1 MLGFLK
7 ALLSVF
13 SQIATYFSNKQ
24 LIDAGK
30 AEKTVQQVQEVEKNV
45 ELAKQANT
53 VPDVERTERLR
64 NRFDR
69 SRNGSE

>member
-7 ALLSVF
+7 ALLSLVNTI
-13 SQIATYFSNKQ
+13 SAYFSNRQ

-30 AEKTVQQVQEVEKNV
+30 AEKTVQDVAEVERHV
-45 ELAKQANT
+45 EQAKDAVT
-53 VPDVERTERLR
+53 IPDAPRTERLR

-69 SRNGSE
+69 SRNSS